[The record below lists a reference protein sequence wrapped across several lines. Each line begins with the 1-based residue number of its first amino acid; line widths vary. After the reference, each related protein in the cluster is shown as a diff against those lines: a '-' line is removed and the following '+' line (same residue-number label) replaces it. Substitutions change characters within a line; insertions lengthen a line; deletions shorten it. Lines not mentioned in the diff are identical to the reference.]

1 MEERSGKD
9 GDGAGCNEARGRTCA
24 PIMFIIKF
32 DMMSAATVTYRS
44 VPVVKM
50 FAQAVM
56 QS

>member
-1 MEERSGKD
+1 MG
-9 GDGAGCNEARGRTCA
+9 GGGGGGGAGARGGTCA

-50 FAQAVM
+50 FAQAVV